1 LSRKDKFAIERADC
15 WIPPRARTSSILLA
29 DNRLSNQE
37 VSADLL
43 VALHRDLLKVQL
55 TEEFLAERYREQE
68 MRTPAHF
75 GSGQEAVA
83 VGVCRALRP
92 DDVVF
97 SHHRC
102 HNHYLAKGGSIYQL
116 AAELYGRAD
125 GCSGGRG
132 GSVHLTARDHGMIAT
147 SAILGET
154 TAVAVGAALAFK
166 LDGLDRVSVTF
177 FGEGA
182 LDEGSFYEALNY
194 ASIKKLPVLFACENN
209 LYATESP
216 LSVRQAPDTD
226 LCDRVRAFKVEAAR
240 IDGNDVLEVHR
251 TTKNAVEILRRGDG
265 PVFIE
270 CMTYRWREHV
280 GPHFDHELNRTYR
293 TREEVEAWMDRCP
306 VKRSEERLMEWG
318 IATSQQLDEWRRAM
332 KTEVVETVERARNAP
347 WPKVDT
353 LFDLV

>member
-1 LSRKDKFAIERADC
+1 LVTAE
-15 WIPPRARTSSILLA
+15 LH
-29 DNRLSNQE
+29 SNQE
-37 VSADLL
+37 ASADLL
-43 VALHRDLLKVQL
+43 VALHRDLLKVRL
-55 TEEFLAERYREQE
+55 TEELLAERYREQE

-83 VGVCRALRP
+83 VGVCSALRA

-102 HNHYLAKGGSIYQL
+102 HNHYLAKGGSIYEL

-132 GSVHLTARDHGMIAT
+132 GSVHLTARDQGMIAT
-147 SAILGET
+147 SAILGEM
-154 TAVAVGAALAFK
+154 TAVAVGAALAFAM
-166 LDGLDRVSVTF
+166 DRLDRVAVTF

-182 LDEGSFYEALNY
+182 MDEGSFYEALNY

-209 LYATESP
+209 LYATESL
-216 LSVRQAPDTD
+216 LSVRQAPETD
-226 LCDRVRAFKVEAAR
+226 LCERVRAFKVDATR
-240 IDGNDVLEVHR
+240 IDGNDVLEVYR
-251 TTKNAVEILRRGDG
+251 TTKEAVESLRRGEG

-293 TREEVEAWMDRCP
+293 PREEVEAWMEQCP
-306 VKRSEERLMEWG
+306 VTRSEQRLTQWG
-318 IATSQQLDEWRRAM
+318 IATPAQLDAWRLAM
-332 KTEVVETVERARNAP
+332 KVEVVDAVERARQAP
-347 WPKVDT
+347 WPEVTT

>member
-1 LSRKDKFAIERADC
+1 LLVDKR
-15 WIPPRARTSSILLA
+15 S
-29 DNRLSNQE
+29 SNQE
-37 VSADLL
+37 ASADLQ
-43 VALHRDLLKVQL
+43 VALHRDLLKVRL
-55 TEEFLAERYREQE
+55 TEEILAERYREQE

-83 VGVCRALRP
+83 VGVCSALGA

-132 GSVHLTARDHGMIAT
+132 GSVHLTAREHGMIAT

-154 TAVAVGAALAFK
+154 TAVAVGAALAFAM
-166 LDGLDRVSVTF
+166 DGLDRVSVTF

-182 LDEGSFYEALNY
+182 MDEGSFYEALNY

-216 LSVRQAPDTD
+216 LSIRQAQDTD
-226 LCDRVRAFKVEAAR
+226 LCERVRSFKVDAVR

-251 TTKNAVEILRRGDG
+251 TTKNAVEILRSGDG
-265 PVFIE
+265 PFFIE

-280 GPHFDHELNRTYR
+280 GPYFDHELNRTYR
-293 TREEVEAWMDRCP
+293 TREELEAWMHRCP
-306 VKRSEERLMEWG
+306 VKRSEERLMECG
-318 IATSQQLDEWRRAM
+318 IATMGQLAEWRLAM
-332 KTEVVETVERARNAP
+332 KTEVVEAVERARNAP
-347 WPKVDT
+347 WPPVES
-353 LFDLV
+353 LFDFV

>member
-1 LSRKDKFAIERADC
+1 MLQAPTRI
-15 WIPPRARTSSILLA
+15 
-29 DNRLSNQE
+29 LSNSGGGVE
-37 VSADLL
+37 DFEPDLL
-43 VALHRDLLKVQL
+43 VALHRDLLRVRL
-55 TEEFLAERYREQE
+55 TEEALAARYKEQE

-75 GSGQEAVA
+75 GTGQEAVA
-83 VGVCRALRP
+83 VGVCRALRT
-92 DDVVF
+92 DDVVY

-132 GSVHLTARDHGMIAT
+132 GSVHLTAPDKGFVAT
-147 SAILGET
+147 SAILGEM

-166 LDGLDRVSVTF
+166 MDKVDRVAVTF

-182 LDEGSFYEALNY
+182 MDEGSFYEALNY

-216 LSVRQAPDTD
+216 LSVRQAPNTE
-226 LCDRVRAFKVEAAR
+226 LCERVASFKVEAHKV
-240 IDGNDVLEVHR
+240 DGNDV
-251 TTKNAVEILRRGDG
+251 TAVYLATLDAVAKLRLGQG
-265 PVFIE
+265 PVFLE

-280 GPHFDHELNRTYR
+280 GPNFDHDSSRIYR
-293 TREEVEAWMDRCP
+293 TKEELDLWLQHCP
-306 VKRSEERLMEWG
+306 VKLSEECLLKAG
-318 IATSQQLDEWRRAM
+318 IAGASDLARWR
-332 KTEVVETVERARNAP
+332 TEVQTEVDTAIENAKNAP
-347 WPKVDT
+347 WPAVST

>member
-1 LSRKDKFAIERADC
+1 M
-15 WIPPRARTSSILLA
+15 
-29 DNRLSNQE
+29 
-37 VSADLL
+37 
-43 VALHRDLLKVQL
+43 KVRL
-55 TEEFLAERYREQE
+55 TEELLAERYREQE

-83 VGVCRALRP
+83 VGVCSALRA

-154 TAVAVGAALAFK
+154 TAVAVGAALAFR
-166 LDGLDRVSVTF
+166 LDGLDRVAVTF

-182 LDEGSFYEALNY
+182 MDEGSFYEALNY

-216 LSVRQAPDTD
+216 LSVRQAPETD
-226 LCDRVRAFKVEAAR
+226 LCDRVRAFKVKATR

-251 TTKNAVEILRRGDG
+251 TTQDAVEALRRGEG

-280 GPHFDHELNRTYR
+280 GPHFDHELGRTYR
-293 TREEVEAWMDRCP
+293 TREELEAWMEQCP
-306 VKRSEERLMEWG
+306 VKRSEQRLKQRS
-318 IATSQQLDEWRRAM
+318 IATSAQLDEWRLAV
-332 KTEVVETVERARNAP
+332 KTEVVDAVERARNAP
-347 WPKVDT
+347 WPAVDT